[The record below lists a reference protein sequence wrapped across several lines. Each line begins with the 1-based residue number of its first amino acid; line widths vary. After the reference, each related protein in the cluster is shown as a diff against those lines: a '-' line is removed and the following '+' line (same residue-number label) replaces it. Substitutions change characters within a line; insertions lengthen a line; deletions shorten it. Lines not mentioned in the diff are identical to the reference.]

1 MIPSLVSLKVGDCPG
16 WSWKLSVCRRTIL
29 DRLPILGFLLDPKLR
44 AAKQALSG
52 LGSLEVST
60 QKSPVVGYRLVAM
73 SGSNI
78 DVPLPEHSTAHSTC
92 LNDSF
97 SAAGEDNHPVSES
110 DKAHE
115 VAKQT
120 SHSPLGLTLQSPVAR
135 GEPVGSGSNLDFS
148 HVSRGQLPEVGTLPG
163 GSTAG
168 SLPSL
173 SSQRSNLT
181 RGLSSRN
188 PSSGQEHDVASS
200 SGTERSPQLARS
212 HKRTATG
219 EIKPSNTSVAPPSP
233 GTISAEGHP
242 AESVGWRS
250 RGSRIAAVNWP
261 CNSIFCIILLVLIS
275 KTQLSVHLRTRL
287 SYAAA
292 KIEKSRQSLNTQE
305 KLPLDLLKE
314 SSSTPPV
321 IVKGAPNTDGS
332 RRRDKDSPN
341 GSPVSA
347 PDIPIQS
354 NFFSPHTR
362 VSPAARSDD
371 LSSVSQS
378 KYSPGS
384 PFSSKRMSATPTLAP
399 PADIV
404 PSGSSSSRRRRPNP
418 NQALEASR
426 YIASFDDRQH
436 RFQHESTNGSQK
448 ILVPGTPPLQS
459 LSQQT
464 STPYNG
470 LSRQSTHSQNASME
484 QDAIETLL
492 FMSSPGNSAYHPS
505 SQRQQSTSHI
515 SQTSLSTES
524 STRGSQLQDS
534 QAAGEDHRRA
544 GQARY
549 LEAQAGDEIDRM
561 LDQMEDSDSDNE
573 SKPIYR

>member
-1 MIPSLVSLKVGDCPG
+1 
-16 WSWKLSVCRRTIL
+16 
-29 DRLPILGFLLDPKLR
+29 
-44 AAKQALSG
+44 
-52 LGSLEVST
+52 
-60 QKSPVVGYRLVAM
+60 M
-73 SGSNI
+73 SGSNV
-78 DVPLPEHSTAHSTC
+78 DVPLTEHSSAHLTC
-92 LNDSF
+92 PNDGL
-97 SAAGEDNHPVSES
+97 SAAGEDNYPVSES
-110 DKAHE
+110 DKVPDKAHD

-120 SHSPLGLTLQSPVAR
+120 SNPPLALTLQSPVAR
-135 GEPVGSGSNLDFS
+135 GEPVGSGSNLDSS
-148 HVSRGQLPEVGTLPG
+148 HASRGQLPEVGTFPG
-163 GSTAG
+163 GSTAR
-168 SLPSL
+168 SQPSL
-173 SSQRSNLT
+173 SSQGNNLT
-181 RGLSSRN
+181 RGLSSHN
-188 PSSGQEHDVASS
+188 LSSGQEHDVASS
-200 SGTERSPQLARS
+200 SGTQRSPQLARS

-219 EIKPSNTSVAPPSP
+219 EIKPSNTSVAPPTP
-233 GTISAEGHP
+233 GTISAERHP
-242 AESVGWRS
+242 AESIGWRS
-250 RGSRIAAVNWP
+250 RGSKIAA
-261 CNSIFCIILLVLIS
+261 
-275 KTQLSVHLRTRL
+275 TQLSVHLRTRL

-292 KIEKSRQSLNTQE
+292 KIEKSRQSLDAQG
-305 KLPLDLLKE
+305 KLPLDLLQE

-321 IVKGAPNTDGS
+321 IVRSPPYADGADGS

-347 PDIPIQS
+347 PDMPIQS
-354 NFFSPHTR
+354 NLFPRNTR
-362 VSPAARSDD
+362 LSPAARSDD
-371 LSSVSQS
+371 LSSVSPS
-378 KYSPGS
+378 RNSPGS
-384 PFSSKRMSATPTLAP
+384 PFSSKRISATPRLAP

-426 YIASFDDRQH
+426 YISSFDDRQH
-436 RFQHESTNGSQK
+436 RSQHGTTDGSQK

-459 LSQQT
+459 LSQPT

-492 FMSSPGNSAYHPS
+492 FMSSPGNSAYHPG

-515 SQTSLSTES
+515 SQTSLSTET
-524 STRGSQLQDS
+524 STSGSRLQDP

-573 SKPIYR
+573 RKPIYR